1 MPFTISHAV
10 IAPPLAKLSKHT
22 LPIAALAI
30 GSMTPDLYRLF
41 TVHSN
46 LITHQWQGVFYPDL
60 ALGFLF
66 CIVWY
71 VLYRPAIYRFFGIQH
86 DLYIHSLN
94 HLCKFLTGTILA
106 LLIGIATHLI
116 WDGLTHADFR
126 TFAFRDFLSQ
136 TIVILDTPYPMH
148 RLLQYSCSVLAL
160 PFLAWM
166 SIHYYQQHKQHW
178 KVHRKIKSYA
188 WSLFIVSALL
198 GLFSFWDY
206 ARYIPHEV
214 WHADTYYFTGRSI
227 NEFMQGWLSTF
238 SLGCLLFLFLDR
250 QYRMG

>member
-10 IAPPLAKLSKHT
+10 IASPLSKLSQNT

-46 LITHQWQGVFYPDL
+46 MLTHQWKGLIYPNL
-60 ALGFLF
+60 ALGLVF
-66 CIVWY
+66 CAVWY
-71 VLYRPAIYRFFGIQH
+71 FLYRPVIYRFFGVQH
-86 DLYIHSLN
+86 DLALNSL
-94 HLCKFLTGTILA
+94 KRISIFFIGIIFA
-106 LLIGIATHLI
+106 LIIGIATHLI

-126 TFAFRDFLSQ
+126 TFVFKDVLATTVHLFGR
-136 TIVILDTPYPMH
+136 PYPLH
-148 RLLQYSCSVLAL
+148 RLLQLGSSALAL
-160 PFLAWM
+160 PFLGWM
-166 SIHYYQQHKQHW
+166 CLHYYQRYKQHW
-178 KVHRKIKSYA
+178 KVSRKIKIFA
-188 WSLFIVSALL
+188 WSLFILSTLL

-206 ARYIPHEV
+206 ARYIPREV
-214 WHADTYYFTGRSI
+214 WHTDTYYFTGRSI

-250 QYRMG
+250 QQRMG

>member
-10 IAPPLAKLSKHT
+10 IASPLSKLSQNT

-41 TVHSN
+41 TVHSSM
-46 LITHQWQGVFYPDL
+46 LTHQWKGLIYPNL
-60 ALGFLF
+60 ALGLLF
-66 CIVWY
+66 CAVWY
-71 VLYRPAIYRFFGIQH
+71 FLYRPVIYRFFGVQH
-86 DLYIHSLN
+86 DLALNSL
-94 HLCKFLTGTILA
+94 KRISIFFIGIIFA
-106 LLIGIATHLI
+106 LIIGIATHLI

-126 TFAFRDFLSQ
+126 TFVFKDVLATTVHLFGR
-136 TIVILDTPYPMH
+136 PYPLH
-148 RLLQYSCSVLAL
+148 RLLQLGSSALAL

-166 SIHYYQQHKQHW
+166 CIHYYQHYKQHW
-178 KVHRKIKSYA
+178 KVSRKIKNFA
-188 WSLFIVSALL
+188 WSLFILSTLL

-250 QYRMG
+250 QQRMG

>member
-10 IAPPLAKLSKHT
+10 IAPPLSKLSQNT

-41 TVHSN
+41 TVQSSM
-46 LITHQWQGVFYPDL
+46 LTHQWKGLIYPNL
-60 ALGFLF
+60 ALGLAF
-66 CIVWY
+66 CSVWY
-71 VLYRPAIYRFFGIQH
+71 SLYRPVVYRFFGVQH
-86 DLYIHSLN
+86 DLGLSSL
-94 HLCKFLTGTILA
+94 KRIFIFFIGVIFA
-106 LLIGIATHLI
+106 LIVGIATHLI
-116 WDGLTHADFR
+116 WDGLTHSDFR
-126 TFAFRDFLSQ
+126 TFVFKDVLAT
-136 TIVILDTPYPMH
+136 TIHLFGHPYPLH
-148 RLLQYSCSVLAL
+148 RLLQLGSSALAL
-160 PFLAWM
+160 PFLGWM
-166 SIHYYQQHKQHW
+166 GIHYYQRYKQHR
-178 KVHRKIKSYA
+178 KVSKKIKIFA
-188 WSLFIVSALL
+188 WSLFILSTVL

-250 QYRMG
+250 QQRMG